1 MMDSKL
7 QDILDL
13 LRTGSAP
20 DAFGMTEQ
28 QWLQHKV
35 NKACAELQEIGDEID
50 RLREALSDANHI
62 IMQHGTPIMKAHA
75 SRIMNINRAVEAW
88 RKD

>member
-1 MMDSKL
+1 MISKL
-7 QDILDL
+7 QDVLDL

-35 NKACAELQEIGDEID
+35 NKACAELQAILDEMHNEITMYDD
-50 RLREALSDANHI
+50 FVNSYQWSVND
-62 IMQHGTPIMKAHA
+62 
-75 SRIMNINRAVEAW
+75 
-88 RKD
+88 D